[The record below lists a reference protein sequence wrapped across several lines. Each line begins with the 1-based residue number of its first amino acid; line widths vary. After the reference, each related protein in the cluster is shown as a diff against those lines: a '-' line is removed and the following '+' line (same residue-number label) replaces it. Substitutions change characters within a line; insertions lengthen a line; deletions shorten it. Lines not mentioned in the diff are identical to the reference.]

1 MQGLERSFS
10 GSNMGVPI
18 FLKHFSEDNRM
29 DSERVVQV
37 QVAHDDKEALNA
49 MIAVLVDERL
59 IACGQLVGPIS
70 STFVWEGSTQSTQE
84 WLALLKTSE
93 RALDRLVARVA
104 EMHSYDVPEILV
116 IEVAGGYEPY
126 LKWVS
131 ERTTL

>member
-1 MQGLERSFS
+1 M
-10 GSNMGVPI
+10 NMAT
-18 FLKHFSEDNRM
+18 S

-37 QVAHDDKEALNA
+37 QVAHDDREALNA
-49 MIAVLVDERL
+49 MIAELVDERL

-70 STFVWEGSTQSTQE
+70 STFVWEGSVQNARE

-116 IEVAGGYEPY
+116 IEVAGGYAPY
-126 LKWVS
+126 LQWVA
-131 ERTTL
+131 ERTMM